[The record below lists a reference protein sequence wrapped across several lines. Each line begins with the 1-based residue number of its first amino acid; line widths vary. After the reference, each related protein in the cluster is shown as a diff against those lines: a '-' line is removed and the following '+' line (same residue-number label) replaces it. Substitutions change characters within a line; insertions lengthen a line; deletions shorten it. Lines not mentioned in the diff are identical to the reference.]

1 MLQKKHLWDLE
12 EQLRKNTEIKPTI
25 KRATWQPGYPKQWDI
40 IIGLWSMTVNEKDYS
55 IVIAYMSDV
64 LNLTH
69 KDLFHKWWNYDNPEC
84 MLLKLKNG

>member
-1 MLQKKHLWDLE
+1 MLKKSHLWDLE
-12 EQLRKNTEIKPTI
+12 EQLRKNPEIKPTI

-40 IIGLWSMTVNEKDYS
+40 IIDRWTMTVNEKDYS

-69 KDLFHKWWNYDNPEC
+69 KEFVHKWRDYDNPDC
-84 MLLKLKNG
+84 MLLKLKKE